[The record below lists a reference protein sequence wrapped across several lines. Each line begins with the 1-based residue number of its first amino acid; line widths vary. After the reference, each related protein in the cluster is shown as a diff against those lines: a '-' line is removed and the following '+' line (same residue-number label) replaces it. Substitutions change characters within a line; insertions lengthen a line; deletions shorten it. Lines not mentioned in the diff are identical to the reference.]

1 MSRDSDMRLQGVIFD
16 WAGTLVDHGSRA
28 PVATMQRVFAKAGV
42 PVTAEEVRLSMG
54 IAKLDHI
61 RSILQV
67 PRVAAAFEKEWG
79 AALDA
84 RGTDGHAPA
93 LYREFVPM
101 QLECLGEYSDL
112 IAGVAETAEGLRSR
126 GIAIGSTT
134 GYTREMLDF
143 LVERARAQ
151 GFAPD
156 CSVSPEDVPG
166 GGRPAPWMC
175 YLNAIR
181 LKMTPFRSMVKIGD
195 TPSDIEEGL
204 NAGMWTVGVTRTGNE
219 AGLSKA
225 EWEAASADARAVVI
239 DVARTRLIAAGA
251 HYLVESA
258 GECLSVID
266 EISDRVAAG
275 ERPDFH

>member
-1 MSRDSDMRLQGVIFD
+1 
-16 WAGTLVDHGSRA
+16 
-28 PVATMQRVFAKAGV
+28 
-42 PVTAEEVRLSMG
+42 
-54 IAKLDHI
+54 
-61 RSILQV
+61 
-67 PRVAAAFEKEWG
+67 
-79 AALDA
+79 
-84 RGTDGHAPA
+84 
-93 LYREFVPM
+93 
-101 QLECLGEYSDL
+101 
-112 IAGVAETAEGLRSR
+112 
-126 GIAIGSTT
+126 
-134 GYTREMLDF
+134 
-143 LVERARAQ
+143 
-151 GFAPD
+151 
-156 CSVSPEDVPG
+156 
-166 GGRPAPWMC
+166 
-175 YLNAIR
+175 
-181 LKMTPFRSMVKIGD
+181 MVKIGD

>member
-1 MSRDSDMRLQGVIFD
+1 MKLQGVVFD

-42 PVTAEEVRLSMG
+42 PVTAAEVRISMG

-61 RSILQV
+61 RSILRI
-67 PRVAAAFEKEWG
+67 PRVAAEFGTGSMEEH
-79 AALDA
+79 AL
-84 RGTDGHAPA
+84 A

-143 LVERARAQ
+143 LVGRARAQ
-151 GFAPD
+151 GFVPD
-156 CSVSPEDVPG
+156 CSVSPDDVPG

-181 LKMTPFRSMVKIGD
+181 LKVMPLWSMVKIGD

-219 AGLSKA
+219 TGLSEA
-225 EWEAASADARAVVI
+225 EWDAASEEARVGAI
-239 DVARTRLIAAGA
+239 EVARTRVTAAGA
-251 HYLVESA
+251 HYLVASV
-258 GECLSVID
+258 GECLGVID
-266 EISDRVAAG
+266 EIGERVAAG
-275 ERPDFH
+275 ERPDLH